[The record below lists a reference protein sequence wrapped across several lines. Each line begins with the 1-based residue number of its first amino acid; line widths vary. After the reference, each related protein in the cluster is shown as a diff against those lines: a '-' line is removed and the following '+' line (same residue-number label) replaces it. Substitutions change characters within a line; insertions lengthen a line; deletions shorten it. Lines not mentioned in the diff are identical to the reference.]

1 MMRSESGN
9 VAPKWEWAVK
19 LGLAMSLAAVVA
31 GCDKKAAAPPPPQA
45 MPVQV
50 KDVTLNPV
58 PQGDTYI
65 ATIKSRK
72 SATLQP
78 QVDGTLRRILVK
90 SGDHVGAGQ
99 LMMTIDPLKQEA
111 TVQQQIGTEEQKR
124 ATNTYAKAEL
134 DRQKQLFAAGIISK
148 DAFEIAQQ
156 NYDTSAGDL
165 ASATAQT
172 VTQKQELA
180 YYQIRAPFAGIV
192 GDIPVH
198 VGDYVSPTT
207 MLTTVDG
214 GGGLEAYIYIPA
226 ERSAELKLGLPV
238 TLLDDAGQPL
248 VTTSIAFLSPEVDNG
263 LQSILAKAELTGDPA
278 SLRPSQQV
286 KARVVWTTSPRPTVP
301 VLAVSRIGGQAFVYI
316 AQRQG
321 DGYIA
326 RQVPVTLGDTIG
338 NEYPVL
344 SGLQPGDKVIL
355 SGLQFIADHSP
366 VQPMG

>member
-1 MMRSESGN
+1 
-9 VAPKWEWAVK
+9 
-19 LGLAMSLAAVVA
+19 
-31 GCDKKAAAPPPPQA
+31 
-45 MPVQV
+45 
-50 KDVTLNPV
+50 
-58 PQGDTYI
+58 
-65 ATIKSRK
+65 
-72 SATLQP
+72 
-78 QVDGTLRRILVK
+78 
-90 SGDHVGAGQ
+90 
-99 LMMTIDPLKQEA
+99 MMTIDPLKQEA

-286 KARVVWTTSPRPTVP
+286 KARVVWSTSPRPTVP